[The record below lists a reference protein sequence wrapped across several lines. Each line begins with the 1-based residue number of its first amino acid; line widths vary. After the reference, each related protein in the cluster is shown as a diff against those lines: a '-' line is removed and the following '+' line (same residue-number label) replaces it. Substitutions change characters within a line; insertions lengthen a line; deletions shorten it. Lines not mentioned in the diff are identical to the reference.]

1 MIKEISKLI
10 RRHIVGFG
18 LTILFLMGALIAVL
32 MWWAGNYSTTVAT
45 AMLILV
51 LLGTA
56 AGTLISNILLTWLII
71 GLSTIGIAI
80 LMMGYVVMTIP
91 IKIGLLLA
99 FPVCASLS
107 TLSRSILSGW
117 RWIDRNR
124 AEVNSYAEH
133 YDQITKLQTKYNAQ
147 KIYKKAQR
155 FVMEDQDDSRWLNTT
170 AIHWSHNRQ
179 IRQFHKRAYN
189 EMLREIAKVLKD
201 DRLPSESLYYIGC
214 GTFLIISFNLTKQT
228 YDHRNALTRQ
238 DLQQLK
244 IGQAT
249 PQFKWGTKYIN
260 KDNAARFPE
269 LKEIIRHIDRDM
281 ETDLIVE
288 YMKGDNANG

>member
-1 MIKEISKLI
+1 MKLI
-10 RRHIVGFG
+10 RRHIVEFS
-18 LTILFLMGALIAVL
+18 LTTLFLRGALIAVL

-51 LLGTA
+51 LLGNA
-56 AGTLISNILLTWLII
+56 AGTLISNILLSWLII

-99 FPVCASLS
+99 FPVCASLT
-107 TLSRSILSGW
+107 TLSRSILFAWVG
-117 RWIDRNR
+117 IDRNCS
-124 AEVNSYAEH
+124 EINSYVEH
-133 YDQITKLQTKYNAQ
+133 YDQITKLHTKYNAQ
-147 KIYKKAQR
+147 KIYKKALR
-155 FVMEDQDDSRWLNTT
+155 FVMEDQCDSQWLNIT

-189 EMLREIAKVLKD
+189 EMLRKIAKVLKD
-201 DRLPSESLYYIGC
+201 DRLPSEALYYIGH

-238 DLQQLK
+238 SLQKLK

-260 KDNAARFPE
+260 KDNAAKFPE
-269 LKEIIRHIDRDM
+269 LKEIIRHLNRDM
-281 ETDLIVE
+281 EADLIVE
-288 YMKGDNANG
+288 YMKEDNANG

>member
-1 MIKEISKLI
+1 MI
-10 RRHIVGFG
+10 RRHIVEFG

-56 AGTLISNILLTWLII
+56 AGTLIPNILLTWLII

-179 IRQFHKRAYN
+179 IRQFHERAYN
-189 EMLREIAKVLKD
+189 EMLREIAKVLKT

-214 GTFLIISFNLTKQT
+214 GTFLIISFDLTKQT

>member
-10 RRHIVGFG
+10 RRHIVEFG

-56 AGTLISNILLTWLII
+56 AGTLIPNILLTWLII

-99 FPVCASLS
+99 FPVYASLS

-155 FVMEDQDDSRWLNTT
+155 FVMEDQDDSQWLNTT

-179 IRQFHKRAYN
+179 IRQFHERAYN
-189 EMLREIAKVLKD
+189 EMLREIAKVLKT

-260 KDNAARFPE
+260 K
-269 LKEIIRHIDRDM
+269 RD
-281 ETDLIVE
+281 LLVRNI
-288 YMKGDNANG
+288 

>member
-1 MIKEISKLI
+1 MI

-56 AGTLISNILLTWLII
+56 AGTLIPNILLTWLII
-71 GLSTIGIAI
+71 VLSTIGIAI

-189 EMLREIAKVLKD
+189 EMLREFAKVLKT

>member
-1 MIKEISKLI
+1 M
-10 RRHIVGFG
+10 
-18 LTILFLMGALIAVL
+18 
-32 MWWAGNYSTTVAT
+32 AT

-56 AGTLISNILLTWLII
+56 AGTLIPNILLTWLII

-189 EMLREIAKVLKD
+189 EMLREIAKVLKT

-260 KDNAARFPE
+260 KDNAAKFPE

>member
-1 MIKEISKLI
+1 MI
-10 RRHIVGFG
+10 RRHIVEFG
-18 LTILFLMGALIAVL
+18 LIILFLMSTLIAVL

-56 AGTLISNILLTWLII
+56 AGTLIPNILLTWLII

-91 IKIGLLLA
+91 IRIGLLLA

-117 RWIDRNR
+117 GWIDRNR
-124 AEVNSYAEH
+124 AEINSYAEH

-155 FVMEDQDDSRWLNTT
+155 FVMEDQDDSQWLDTT

-189 EMLREIAKVLKD
+189 KMLRKIAKVLKD
-201 DRLPSESLYYIGC
+201 DRLPSESLYYIGY

-244 IGQAT
+244 VCQAT

-260 KDNAARFPE
+260 KDNAAKFPE
-269 LKEIIRHIDRDM
+269 LKEIIRHINRDM

-288 YMKGDNANG
+288 YMKGDNTNG

>member
-1 MIKEISKLI
+1 MI
-10 RRHIVGFG
+10 RRHIVEFG

-56 AGTLISNILLTWLII
+56 AGTLIPNILLTWLII

-189 EMLREIAKVLKD
+189 EMLREIAKVLKT
-201 DRLPSESLYYIGC
+201 DRLPSESLYYIGY

-249 PQFKWGTKYIN
+249 PQFKWGYQV
-260 KDNAARFPE
+260 
-269 LKEIIRHIDRDM
+269 H
-281 ETDLIVE
+281 
-288 YMKGDNANG
+288 

>member
-1 MIKEISKLI
+1 MI
-10 RRHIVGFG
+10 RRHIVEFG
-18 LTILFLMGALIAVL
+18 LTILFLWVALIAVL

-56 AGTLISNILLTWLII
+56 AGTLIPNILLTWLII

-80 LMMGYVVMTIP
+80 LMMGCVLMTIP

-117 RWIDRNR
+117 GWIDRNR
-124 AEVNSYAEH
+124 SEINSYVEH

-147 KIYKKAQR
+147 KIYKKAQKIYKKA
-155 FVMEDQDDSRWLNTT
+155 QCDSQWFNIT

-179 IRQFHKRAYN
+179 IRQFHEREYN

-201 DRLPSESLYYIGC
+201 DRLPSEALYYIGH

-238 DLQQLK
+238 SLQKLK
-244 IGQAT
+244 ICQAT

-260 KDNAARFPE
+260 KDNAAKFPE
-269 LKEIIRHIDRDM
+269 LKDIIRHLNRDM

-288 YMKGDNANG
+288 YMKEDNANG

>member
-1 MIKEISKLI
+1 MI
-10 RRHIVGFG
+10 RRHIVEFG

-56 AGTLISNILLTWLII
+56 AGTLIPNILLTWLII

-80 LMMGYVVMTIP
+80 LMMGYVVMAIP

-170 AIHWSHNRQ
+170 AIHCSHNRQ

-189 EMLREIAKVLKD
+189 EMLREIAKVLKT

-244 IGQAT
+244 ICQVT

-260 KDNAARFPE
+260 KDNAAKFPE

>member
-1 MIKEISKLI
+1 MI
-10 RRHIVGFG
+10 RRHIVEFD
-18 LTILFLMGALIAVL
+18 LTILFLEVALIAVL

-56 AGTLISNILLTWLII
+56 AGTLIPNILLTWLII

-80 LMMGYVVMTIP
+80 LMMGCVLMTIP

-117 RWIDRNR
+117 GWIDRNR
-124 AEVNSYAEH
+124 SEINSYVEH

-147 KIYKKAQR
+147 KIYKKAQKIYKKA
-155 FVMEDQDDSRWLNTT
+155 QCDSQWLNIT

-179 IRQFHKRAYN
+179 IRQFHEREYN

-201 DRLPSESLYYIGC
+201 DRLPSEALYYIGH

-238 DLQQLK
+238 SLQKLK
-244 IGQAT
+244 ICQAT

-260 KDNAARFPE
+260 KDNAAKFPE
-269 LKEIIRHIDRDM
+269 LKEIIRHLNRDM

-288 YMKGDNANG
+288 YMKEDNANG

>member
-1 MIKEISKLI
+1 MI
-10 RRHIVGFG
+10 RRHIVEFG
-18 LTILFLMGALIAVL
+18 LIILFLMSALIAVL

-56 AGTLISNILLTWLII
+56 AGTLIPNILLTWLII

-91 IKIGLLLA
+91 INIGLLLA

-107 TLSRSILSGW
+107 TLRRSILSGW
-117 RWIDRNR
+117 GWIDRNR
-124 AEVNSYAEH
+124 AEINSYAEH

-155 FVMEDQDDSRWLNTT
+155 FVMEDQDDSLWLNTT

-189 EMLREIAKVLKD
+189 KMLRKIAKVLKD
-201 DRLPSESLYYIGC
+201 DRLPSESLYYIGY

-244 IGQAT
+244 ICQAT

-260 KDNAARFPE
+260 KDNAAKFPE

>member
-10 RRHIVGFG
+10 RRHIVEFG
-18 LTILFLMGALIAVL
+18 LIILFLMSTLIAVL

-56 AGTLISNILLTWLII
+56 AGTLIPNILLTWLII

-91 IKIGLLLA
+91 IRIGLLLA

-107 TLSRSILSGW
+107 TLRRSILSDWG
-117 RWIDRNR
+117 WIDRNR
-124 AEVNSYAEH
+124 AEINSYAEH

-155 FVMEDQDDSRWLNTT
+155 FVMEDQDDSQWLDTT

-189 EMLREIAKVLKD
+189 KMLRKIAKVLKD
-201 DRLPSESLYYIGC
+201 DRLPSESLYYIGY

-244 IGQAT
+244 VCQAT

-260 KDNAARFPE
+260 KDNAAKFPE
-269 LKEIIRHIDRDM
+269 LKEIIRHINRDM

-288 YMKGDNANG
+288 YMKGDNTNG

>member
-1 MIKEISKLI
+1 MI
-10 RRHIVGFG
+10 RRHIVEFD
-18 LTILFLMGALIAVL
+18 LTILFLWVALIAVL

-56 AGTLISNILLTWLII
+56 AGTLIPNILLTWLII

-80 LMMGYVVMTIP
+80 LMMGCVLMTIP

-117 RWIDRNR
+117 GWIDRNR
-124 AEVNSYAEH
+124 SEINSYVEH

-147 KIYKKAQR
+147 KIYKKAQC
-155 FVMEDQDDSRWLNTT
+155 DSQWFNIT
-170 AIHWSHNRQ
+170 AIYWSHNRQ
-179 IRQFHKRAYN
+179 IRQFHEREYN

-201 DRLPSESLYYIGC
+201 DRLPSEALYYIGH

-238 DLQQLK
+238 SLQKLK
-244 IGQAT
+244 ICQAT

-260 KDNAARFPE
+260 KDNAAKFPE
-269 LKEIIRHIDRDM
+269 LKDIIRHLNRDM

-288 YMKGDNANG
+288 YMKEDNANG

>member
-1 MIKEISKLI
+1 MI
-10 RRHIVGFG
+10 RRHIVEFD
-18 LTILFLMGALIAVL
+18 LTILFLGVALIAVL

-56 AGTLISNILLTWLII
+56 AGTLITNILLSWLII
-71 GLSTIGIAI
+71 DLSTIGIAI
-80 LMMGYVVMTIP
+80 LMMGCVLMTIP

-117 RWIDRNR
+117 GWIDRNR
-124 AEVNSYAEH
+124 SEINSYVEH

-147 KIYKKAQR
+147 KIYKKAQC
-155 FVMEDQDDSRWLNTT
+155 DSQWLNIT

-179 IRQFHKRAYN
+179 IRQFHEREYN

-201 DRLPSESLYYIGC
+201 DRLPSEALYYIGH
-214 GTFLIISFNLTKQT
+214 GRFLIISFNLTKQT

-238 DLQQLK
+238 SLQKLK
-244 IGQAT
+244 ICQAT

-260 KDNAARFPE
+260 KDNAAKFPE
-269 LKEIIRHIDRDM
+269 LKEIIRHLNRDM

-288 YMKGDNANG
+288 YMKEDNANG

>member
-1 MIKEISKLI
+1 MI
-10 RRHIVGFG
+10 RRHIVEFG
-18 LTILFLMGALIAVL
+18 LTIHFLMGALIAVL
-32 MWWAGNYSTTVAT
+32 MWWAGNYSTAVAT

-56 AGTLISNILLTWLII
+56 AGTLITNILLTWLII

-91 IKIGLLLA
+91 IKIGLLVA

-189 EMLREIAKVLKD
+189 EMLREIAKVLKT

-260 KDNAARFPE
+260 KDNAAKFPE

>member
-10 RRHIVGFG
+10 RRHIVEFG
-18 LTILFLMGALIAVL
+18 LTILFLMEALIAVL

-56 AGTLISNILLTWLII
+56 AGTLIPNILLTWLII

-91 IKIGLLLA
+91 INIGLLLA

-107 TLSRSILSGW
+107 TLRRSILSGW
-117 RWIDRNR
+117 GWIDRNR
-124 AEVNSYAEH
+124 AEINSYAEH

-155 FVMEDQDDSRWLNTT
+155 FVMEDQDDSQWLDTT

-189 EMLREIAKVLKD
+189 KMLRKIAKVLKD
-201 DRLPSESLYYIGC
+201 DRLPSESLYYIGY

-244 IGQAT
+244 VCQAT

-260 KDNAARFPE
+260 KDNAAKFPE
-269 LKEIIRHIDRDM
+269 LKEIIRHINRDM

-288 YMKGDNANG
+288 YMKGDNTNG

>member
-1 MIKEISKLI
+1 MI

-18 LTILFLMGALIAVL
+18 LTILFLMGTLIAVL

-133 YDQITKLQTKYNAQ
+133 YDQITKLQIKYNAQ

-189 EMLREIAKVLKD
+189 EMLREIAKVLKT

>member
-1 MIKEISKLI
+1 MI
-10 RRHIVGFG
+10 RRHIVEFG
-18 LTILFLMGALIAVL
+18 LIILFLMSALIAVL

-56 AGTLISNILLTWLII
+56 AGTLIPNILLTWLII

-107 TLSRSILSGW
+107 TLRRSILSDWG
-117 RWIDRNR
+117 WIDRNR
-124 AEVNSYAEH
+124 AEINSYAEH

-147 KIYKKAQR
+147 RIYKKAQR
-155 FVMEDQDDSRWLNTT
+155 FVMEDQDDSQWLDTT

-189 EMLREIAKVLKD
+189 KMLRKIAKVLKD
-201 DRLPSESLYYIGC
+201 DRLPSESLYYIGY

-244 IGQAT
+244 ICQVT

-260 KDNAARFPE
+260 KDNAAKFPE

>member
-1 MIKEISKLI
+1 
-10 RRHIVGFG
+10 
-18 LTILFLMGALIAVL
+18 

-56 AGTLISNILLTWLII
+56 AGTLIPNILLTWLII

-117 RWIDRNR
+117 GWIDRNR
-124 AEVNSYAEH
+124 AEINSYAEH

-155 FVMEDQDDSRWLNTT
+155 FIMEDQCDSQWLITT

-201 DRLPSESLYYIGC
+201 DRLPSEALYYIGH

-238 DLQQLK
+238 SLQKLK

-249 PQFKWGTKYIN
+249 PQFRWGTKYIN
-260 KDNAARFPE
+260 KDNAAKFPE
-269 LKEIIRHIDRDM
+269 LKEIIRHINRDM

-288 YMKGDNANG
+288 YMKGDNTNG

>member
-1 MIKEISKLI
+1 MI
-10 RRHIVGFG
+10 RRHIVEFG
-18 LTILFLMGALIAVL
+18 LTILFLMEALIAVL

-56 AGTLISNILLTWLII
+56 AGTLIPNILLTWLII

-91 IKIGLLLA
+91 INIGLLLA

-107 TLSRSILSGW
+107 TLRRSILSGW
-117 RWIDRNR
+117 GWIDRNR
-124 AEVNSYAEH
+124 AEINSYAEH

-155 FVMEDQDDSRWLNTT
+155 FVMEDQDDSQWLNTT

-189 EMLREIAKVLKD
+189 KMLRKIAKVLKD
-201 DRLPSESLYYIGC
+201 DRLPSESLYYIGY

-244 IGQAT
+244 ICQAT

-260 KDNAARFPE
+260 KDNAAKFPE